1 MTALFDFIA
10 ELFSFLVFAGPV
22 IWLLA
27 SFSIIAVTITLL
39 KVWQFWQLRENT
51 KATVG
56 QALFDLE
63 QGKRSQAM
71 VLLNGQRNPR
81 ASLVIAMLQLLD
93 DNRLPLSEIKNEM
106 IRRARLAVARLGH
119 YLRVL
124 EVIGSL
130 APLLGLLG
138 TVLGM
143 IEAFQ
148 AMEAAGNQINPSI
161 LSGGIWQALLT
172 TAIGVAI
179 AIPVSMI
186 HSWLE
191 RKVEVQAIYIQDDLE
206 KIFTLELLRHPKSRQ
221 QSSPDMAVSA

>member
-186 HSWLE
+186 HSWFE
-191 RKVEVQAIYIQDDLE
+191 RKVEVQATWIQDDIE
-206 KIFTLELLRHPKSRQ
+206 KIFMLELLRQSKSCQ